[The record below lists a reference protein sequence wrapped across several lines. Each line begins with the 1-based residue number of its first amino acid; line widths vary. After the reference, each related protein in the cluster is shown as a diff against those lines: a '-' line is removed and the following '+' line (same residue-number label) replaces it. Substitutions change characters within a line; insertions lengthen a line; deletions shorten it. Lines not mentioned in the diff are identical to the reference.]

1 MRIKKDLVLRKVA
14 GEYIVVPIGR
24 LSKIS
29 PMMQITSSTAWLW
42 EIMKDSEF
50 TEDSLVEAV
59 LAHFSG
65 VDEITAREDIQKFL
79 KLLDSNY
86 MLDGGRPEPMQ
97 GVAEVQLTPEQA
109 GLLNKEKKE

>member
-1 MRIKKDLVLRKVA
+1 MKLKKDLVLRKVA

-42 EIMKDSEF
+42 EMMKKEEF

-59 LAHFSG
+59 LGHFSG
-65 VDEITAREDIQKFL
+65 VEEAQARQDVQGFL
-79 KLLDSNY
+79 KLLDGNY
-86 MLDGGRPEPMQ
+86 MLDNGRPEPIS
-97 GVAEVQLTPEQA
+97 GTTEVKLTPEQA
-109 GLLNKEKKE
+109 QQFMKENKK